1 MEARQLSSDPEESK
15 QDYHRED
22 SLFHAFHALL
32 HRLFLSLIQRKYSR
46 SYEIFFY
53 THQQIT
59 RRYMIEREVLGSP
72 PVVPLDPS
80 EFRKPLGPGYQAGW
94 YAWENLGGRI
104 DNCEVAQ
111 SKFNK
116 SSVDMLEQRFEEVQ
130 AQMSR
135 SGTIEEFGKF
145 LDEQYHTKGHN
156 TVGDACSPTYDPV
169 NSTHS
174 TGRGG
179 MVFSE
184 VSARDPI
191 FYRWHA
197 HIEDI
202 IQQFKDKETL

>member
-1 MEARQLSSDPEESK
+1 
-15 QDYHRED
+15 
-22 SLFHAFHALL
+22 
-32 HRLFLSLIQRKYSR
+32 
-46 SYEIFFY
+46 
-53 THQQIT
+53 
-59 RRYMIEREVLGSP
+59 MIEREVLGSP

-116 SSVDMLEQRFEEVQ
+116 SNVDMLEQRFEEVQ
-130 AQMSR
+130 AQLSR

-145 LDEQYHTKGHN
+145 LDEEYHTKGHN
-156 TVGDACSPTYDPV
+156 TVGDACSPTYAPV
-169 NSTHS
+169 NSTWS

-179 MVFSE
+179 MVYSE

-202 IQQFKDKETL
+202 IQQFKDTQPL